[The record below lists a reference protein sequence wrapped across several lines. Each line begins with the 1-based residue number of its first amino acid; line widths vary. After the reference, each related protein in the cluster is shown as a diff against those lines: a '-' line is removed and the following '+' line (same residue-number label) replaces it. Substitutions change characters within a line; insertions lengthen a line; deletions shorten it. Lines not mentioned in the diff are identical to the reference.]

1 MKKLGVIRLFI
12 CLAAIIT
19 ELLPLGAVLKYGLM
33 SDNGHLI
40 FRFENYSCFDVTPFG
55 YAMFHYMICAVTTT
69 ITAML
74 SLLWIFFGKKRQ
86 TPITV
91 LSAIALAM
99 SAVPYIIMTFNVFTV
114 IISAL
119 LAAVLV
125 ISVVM
130 QIKHEQKGLML
141 WHVHPTRSRK
151 FFISKKCSVRNQ
163 TSFTL

>member
-12 CLAAIIT
+12 CIAAIIA
-19 ELLPLGAVLKYGLM
+19 ELLPLGAVLRLM

-40 FRFENYSCFDVTPFG
+40 FRFENYSYFDVTPFG

-114 IISAL
+114 IITAL

-130 QIKHEQKGLML
+130 QIKHE
-141 WHVHPTRSRK
+141 
-151 FFISKKCSVRNQ
+151 
-163 TSFTL
+163 

>member
-19 ELLPLGAVLKYGLM
+19 EILPLGAVLKYGLM

-40 FRFENYSCFDVTPFG
+40 FRFENYSYFDVTPFG

-86 TPITV
+86 TP
-91 LSAIALAM
+91 M

-130 QIKHEQKGLML
+130 QIKHE
-141 WHVHPTRSRK
+141 
-151 FFISKKCSVRNQ
+151 
-163 TSFTL
+163 

>member
-40 FRFENYSCFDVTPFG
+40 FRFENYSYFDVTPFG
-55 YAMFHYMICAVTTT
+55 YAMFHYMICAVT
-69 ITAML
+69 ML

-130 QIKHEQKGLML
+130 QIKHE
-141 WHVHPTRSRK
+141 
-151 FFISKKCSVRNQ
+151 
-163 TSFTL
+163 

>member
-40 FRFENYSCFDVTPFG
+40 FRFENYSYFDVTPFG

-74 SLLWIFFGKKRQ
+74 SLLWIILREETADADHGAFRHCSCDVGCTVYYNDVQRFYRDNIRIACGGAGNIGCNADKARIERTYVMARSSNQKQSIKNGMRKK
-86 TPITV
+86 
-91 LSAIALAM
+91 
-99 SAVPYIIMTFNVFTV
+99 
-114 IISAL
+114 
-119 LAAVLV
+119 
-125 ISVVM
+125 
-130 QIKHEQKGLML
+130 
-141 WHVHPTRSRK
+141 
-151 FFISKKCSVRNQ
+151 
-163 TSFTL
+163 

>member
-1 MKKLGVIRLFI
+1 
-12 CLAAIIT
+12 
-19 ELLPLGAVLKYGLM
+19 
-33 SDNGHLI
+33 
-40 FRFENYSCFDVTPFG
+40 
-55 YAMFHYMICAVTTT
+55 MFHYMICAMTTT

-130 QIKHEQKGLML
+130 QIKHE
-141 WHVHPTRSRK
+141 
-151 FFISKKCSVRNQ
+151 
-163 TSFTL
+163 

>member
-12 CLAAIIT
+12 CIAAIIT

-40 FRFENYSCFDVTPFG
+40 FRFENYSYFDVT
-55 YAMFHYMICAVTTT
+55 MFHYMICAVTTT

-130 QIKHEQKGLML
+130 QIKHE
-141 WHVHPTRSRK
+141 
-151 FFISKKCSVRNQ
+151 
-163 TSFTL
+163 

>member
-1 MKKLGVIRLFI
+1 MQGIFPALKVKYYEKTR
-12 CLAAIIT
+12 CYTAIY
-19 ELLPLGAVLKYGLM
+19 LPCGDNNRALPLGAVLKYGLM

-40 FRFENYSCFDVTPFG
+40 FRFENYSYFDVTPFG

-130 QIKHEQKGLML
+130 QIKHE
-141 WHVHPTRSRK
+141 
-151 FFISKKCSVRNQ
+151 
-163 TSFTL
+163 

>member
-1 MKKLGVIRLFI
+1 M
-12 CLAAIIT
+12 
-19 ELLPLGAVLKYGLM
+19 LKYGLM

-40 FRFENYSCFDVTPFG
+40 FRFENYSYFDVTPFG

-130 QIKHEQKGLML
+130 QIKHE
-141 WHVHPTRSRK
+141 
-151 FFISKKCSVRNQ
+151 
-163 TSFTL
+163 